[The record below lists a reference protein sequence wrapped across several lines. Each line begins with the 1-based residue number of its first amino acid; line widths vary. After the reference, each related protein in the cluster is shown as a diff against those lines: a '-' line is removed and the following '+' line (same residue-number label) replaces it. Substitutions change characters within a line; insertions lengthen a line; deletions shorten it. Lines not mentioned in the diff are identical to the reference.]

1 MEKENVDITDK
12 LIDLLQANRSDL
24 VGQYQKALR
33 QALFNTRS
41 KMHPNMLRQ
50 IATDE
55 VDALTDFL
63 QQSQWDASGRGAQL
77 HQAGLSVP
85 PLMRLGQV
93 TRQFF
98 VIHLEAEQIST
109 ALEVVDNYQNYVVQG
124 FVESLESN
132 VFDVQE
138 RTRHAFER
146 VANRDNQ
153 QPA

>member
-1 MEKENVDITDK
+1 MEKENVAITDN

-63 QQSQWDASGRGAQL
+63 QQSQWDARVHGIKL
-77 HQAGLSVP
+77 HQAGLNVP
-85 PLMRLGQV
+85 PLMHLGQV

-98 VIHLEAEQIST
+98 AVRLEAEQIPA
-109 ALEVVDNYQNYVVQG
+109 ALEAIDNYQNYVVQG
-124 FVESLESN
+124 FIESLEKD